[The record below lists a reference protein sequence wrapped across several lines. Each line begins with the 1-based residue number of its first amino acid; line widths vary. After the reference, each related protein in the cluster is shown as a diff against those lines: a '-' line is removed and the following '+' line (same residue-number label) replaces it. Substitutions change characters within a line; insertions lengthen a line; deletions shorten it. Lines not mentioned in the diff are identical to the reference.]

1 MKNRLISIVLVLAMV
16 LSLGVSV
23 YGVELEHTN
32 SKGEVIELNDFLDTK
47 GHWAHDNILKWAEY
61 DLIVGSN
68 GYFMPNNYIK
78 RGDLAIILDRML
90 GLKTIS
96 YNFFND
102 LPNNSYYRDSVLRC
116 VAAGYIAG
124 TSSNTVSPEG
134 YATREQVAVIICR
147 MFDIDTSYMGYSGFV
162 DDNLIGDWARPS
174 VSAMKRLGYMNG
186 TNEGQVN
193 PKSYI
198 TRAEMITIL
207 SNIANTYIPKKDIT
221 NEGSSFKSNFSTNV
235 VVSRNIDLID
245 SVVGRDLI
253 MTQSASSLLLSDS
266 QVKGR
271 LYVMGKANIDVKNS
285 KVTQIYLNDGKS
297 SISGISNDIAEVY
310 VSKDASES
318 SMDAIPKK
326 LVLESGVR
334 VKVDSIMYEN
344 DSTKTKTYYG
354 NELKAEIADEQGYVI
369 GGPKVRGVKF
379 TQGQDNAVSV
389 SNIQIT
395 VGDSKIK
402 EVGVIWLDQE
412 DDIDPVNPTC
422 KNYDGKK
429 VYKSDRIG
437 EPFGFDVGSVKG
449 TRAYR
454 VYVID
459 NEGLFAYSDSVVFS
473 EYEFSTSLKIY
484 DNDYP
489 EKVDV
494 EVVFKGDSIPSI
506 SSVRVVY
513 DIDELYSEK
522 HNEIGLRKYY
532 DADAEVQPD
541 ENKYQRYVGTI
552 SCDYERV
559 DDEYVYNPP
568 TAFGYIITFKDG
580 SIINRFPVLTGAVP
594 AGVSP
599 MSALVTGSGSLLDS
613 KISIK
618 SRITTRYVLP
628 QEVGIVYKFSNE
640 KSLSNPSV
648 SSWNK
653 ATSYVNVGLNDTAY
667 FNNTII
673 PNTDY
678 ENTFYAAYVKTSN
691 GYWYGDV
698 RKMSNDFMG
707 HENGYKLVGARL
719 DVVGDKDAVVS
730 VQVEGAVPDLDDIV
744 SLGDD
749 LGVATLRDLDAKIS
763 GKMVY
768 FVLKNLNADISEI
781 PLRIN
786 NKNAE
791 KSNLITLSVNLNSK
805 LDLSLKNKQEKNGYY
820 SYSLSCGDGNEKIK
834 IVDAELVGSSTAI
847 YKDGD
852 LGILV
857 PTSVPVG
864 NSKVKVE
871 FTYYVL
877 RTATNTIEWRFVRTF
892 DLY

>member
-1 MKNRLISIVLVLAMV
+1 MNKVVSMVLVLSML
-16 LSLGVSV
+16 LSMGIPA
-23 YGVELEHTN
+23 YAVEIEHTDA
-32 SKGEVIELNDFLDTK
+32 KGEVTKLNDFLDTR
-47 GHWAHDNILKWAEY
+47 GHWAHDTILRWAEY
-61 DLIVGSN
+61 GLIAGSN
-68 GYFMPNNYIK
+68 GNFMPNNYIK
-78 RGDLAIILDRML
+78 RGDLAVILDRML

-102 LPNNSYYRDSVLRC
+102 LSNNVYYRDSVLRC
-116 VAAGYIAG
+116 VAAGYISG
-124 TSSNTVSPEG
+124 VSSNMVNPEG
-134 YATREQVAVIICR
+134 YATREQVAVILCR
-147 MFDIDTSYMGYSGFV
+147 MFDINTNYKGSSGFV
-162 DDNLIGDWARPS
+162 DDYLIGDWARPS
-174 VSAMKRLGYMNG
+174 IVAMKRLGYMNG
-186 TNEGQVN
+186 TNEGKVN

-221 NEGSSFKSNFSTNV
+221 DEGSSFKSNFSTNV
-235 VVSRNIDLID
+235 ITSRNIELID
-245 SVVGRDLI
+245 STVGRDLI
-253 MTQSASSLLLSDS
+253 LTQSATSLYLSDS
-266 QVKGR
+266 VVKGR
-271 LYVMGKANIDVKNS
+271 LYVMGKANIDVS
-285 KVTQIYLNDGKS
+285 GSRVSQIYLNDGKS
-297 SISGISNDIAEVY
+297 SIDGISDKVEEVY
-310 VSKDASES
+310 VSKDATES

-334 VKVDSIMYEN
+334 VNVNSIMYEN

-354 NELKAEIADEQGYVI
+354 DELKAEIADEQGYVI
-369 GGPKVRGVKF
+369 GGPKVKGVKF
-379 TQGQDNAVSV
+379 YQEQDNAVSV
-389 SNIQIT
+389 DNIQIT

-412 DDIDPVNPTC
+412 DDEDTVNPTYQ
-422 KNYDGKK
+422 NYDGKK
-429 VYKSDRIG
+429 VYKSDKIG
-437 EPFGFDVGSVKG
+437 EPFGFDVGYVSG

-459 NEGLFAYSDSVVFS
+459 SEGLFAYSDSKVFS

-484 DNDYP
+484 DNNYP

-494 EVVFKGDSIPSI
+494 EVVFKGDSVPAI

-522 HNEIGLRKYY
+522 HNEINLRKYSNP
-532 DADAEVQPD
+532 DAEVQPN
-541 ENKYQRYVGTI
+541 EKNYQRYIGTI
-552 SCDYERV
+552 SCDYKRV
-559 DDEYVYNPP
+559 DGEEVYTPP

-580 SIINRFPVLTGAVP
+580 SIINRFPVLSGAVP
-594 AGVSP
+594 DGVSP
-599 MSALVTGSGSLLDS
+599 MSALVTGSGSLSNGKISVKS
-613 KISIK
+613 KIS
-618 SRITTRYVLP
+618 TRYVLP

-640 KSLSNPSV
+640 NSLSNPSV
-648 SSWNK
+648 NTWSKSISS
-653 ATSYVNVGLNDTAY
+653 VNVGLNDTAY

-673 PNTDY
+673 PDTDY

-707 HENGYKLVGARL
+707 DENGYKLVGARI

-730 VQVEGAVPDLDDIV
+730 IQVEGAVPELDDIV
-744 SLGDD
+744 SLGDN
-749 LGVATLRDLDAKIS
+749 LGVATLRDLDAEIS

-768 FVLKNLNADISEI
+768 FVLRNLNADIGEI

-791 KSNLITLSVNLNSK
+791 KSNLITLSVNLDSK
-805 LDLSLKNKQEKNGYY
+805 LDLSLKNKAEKNNYY
-820 SYSLSCGDGNEKIK
+820 SYSLSCGDGNDKIK
-834 IVDAELVGSSTAI
+834 IVDATLVGSSTAI

-864 NSKVKVE
+864 SSKVKVE

-877 RTATNTIEWRFVRTF
+877 RSATNSIEWRFERTL